1 MKENIIQ
8 IKNGI
13 MINVDVSIKTSHM
26 WKDYFRNAATCSGEN
41 EKYLAS
47 IIDDDSLI
55 TCDEIKE
62 ESKTIS
68 TNLMKNKQPVKH
80 KMSIFYLHFH

>member
-8 IKNGI
+8 IKNGK
-13 MINVDVSIKTSHM
+13 MINVDVSIKTSHI
-26 WKDYFRNAATCSGEN
+26 WKDYIWNPATCSCEN
-41 EKYLAS
+41 DEYLAS

-55 TCDEIKE
+55 TCDDIKE

-68 TNLMKNKQPVKH
+68 TNLMKKNN
-80 KMSIFYLHFH
+80 L

>member
-26 WKDYFRNAATCSGEN
+26 WKDYIRNPATCSCEN
-41 EKYLAS
+41 DEYLAS

-68 TNLMKNKQPVKH
+68 TNLMKKKQPVKH